1 MVKRPPHEDA
11 YSVRLAGVARFAVT
25 HKWIVIGT
33 WLGLAVILALLFP
46 QLETVVKQQSLDPIP
61 RDVPSFQT
69 LDRMGKAFGEE
80 GSTTTVVV
88 AMENPDGLTTSTR
101 ERYAAMVSALRADP
115 KNVPLVQDLL
125 ADPVTAAQAMSA
137 DGKAWYL
144 PVGIAGTLGGPRAA
158 ESVESVRDIAN
169 DAFDGTPTVTYVTGP
184 AATMSDQI
192 VAAERDLLFISLATA
207 GLIAAILLL
216 VYRSVFTA
224 LLPLL
229 VIGVSLGVGRGVLSA
244 LGELGMPVSQ
254 FTIAFTTVI
263 LLGAGTDY
271 SVFLISRYHEQR
283 RHGVAVDQAVINA
296 TATIGRVILA
306 SAATV
311 ALAFLAMAFATL
323 TIFATSGPACAVAVL
338 VGCVATVTLLPP
350 VLVLAGNRGIGEPR
364 KDRTRAYWNRIAVT
378 VARKPVPLLVIS
390 LVLLLALGG
399 VALTLRMSYD
409 DRKGQPSTTASNEGY
424 RLLDSHFPKDAIISE
439 FLVVESPTDLRTG
452 RGLADL
458 EEMASRVS
466 QIPGVDRIVGVT
478 RPTGK
483 RLDQAQLSWQN
494 GQIGDKL
501 ADAVADGDARK
512 GDLARLSD
520 GADQLAD
527 GLTQLDISVRSALA
541 PLTALLDQAARA
553 GQMIQRYRPVLQQLN
568 AMGPNVDRVVKDGV
582 RIRPLAEQAASAIA
596 VLDPLAATLSASP
609 LCAATPECGALRDH
623 VQTLVALRHDGFFDQ
638 IAGLGDEMQAQT
650 ADLSVS
656 AMIGQLQGAAN
667 TLDRSMAVPGGRG
680 GDLPAQIVRL
690 QGGIG
695 QLASGARA
703 LAVGVHTLVD
713 SNIEML
719 GGMSQMAAQ
728 LQDSARGTA
737 GSDAATGF
745 FLPPSA
751 LQDRQFATVAKQFIS
766 PDGRTARFVIES
778 GFDPYTAEAMTLGQH
793 ITDVAAAAMPNT
805 SLAEAKVSMA
815 GFPAINSDIQ
825 RLMLRDF
832 LQLAIATLVIV
843 ALILGALL
851 RAVLAP
857 IYLLATVVL
866 NYAAALGM
874 GVLVFQYGLGHDI
887 AWPVPLLSFIILVAV
902 GADYNMLLISRLRE
916 ESAKNIRVG
925 VMRTVA
931 STGSVITSAGL
942 IFAASMFGLMVGS
955 IGIMTQMGFII
966 GCGLLLDTFVVRTL
980 TVPAIA
986 TLLGEAS
993 WWPKHRG

>member
-1 MVKRPPHEDA
+1 MVKRPPHADA
-11 YSVRLAGVARFAVT
+11 YSVRLATVARFAVT
-25 HKWIVIGT
+25 RKWIVIAT
-33 WLGLAVILALLFP
+33 WVGLAVVLAILFP

-88 AMENPDGLTTSTR
+88 AMGNPEGLTPPVR
-101 ERYAAMVSALRADP
+101 ERYDAMVSALRADSQ
-115 KNVPLVQDLL
+115 NVPLVQDLL
-125 ADPVTAAQAMSA
+125 ANSVTAGQAMSA

-158 ESVESVRDIAN
+158 ESVESIRGIATA
-169 DAFDGTPTVTYVTGP
+169 AFAGTSTVAHVTGP

-192 VAAERDLLFISLATA
+192 GAAERDLLFISLATA

-229 VIGVSLGVGRGVLSA
+229 VIGVSLAVGRGVLSA

-254 FTIAFTTVI
+254 FTIAFMTVI

-283 RHGVAVDQAVINA
+283 RQGVAVDQAVINA

-338 VGCVATVTLLPP
+338 VGCLATVTLLPP
-350 VLVLAGNRGIGEPR
+350 VLVLAAKRGIGEPR

-378 VARKPVPLLVIS
+378 VVRKPMPLLVTS
-390 LVLLLALGG
+390 LVLLLAFGG

-409 DRKGQPSTTASNEGY
+409 DREGQPSTTASNEGY
-424 RLLDSHFPKDAIISE
+424 RLLDSHFAKDTIISE
-439 FLVVESPTDLRTG
+439 FLVVESPMDLRTG

-466 QIPGVDRIVGVT
+466 QIPGVDRIIGVT

-501 ADAVADGDARK
+501 EDAVSEGEARK
-512 GDLARLSD
+512 GDLARLAD

-527 GLTQLDISVRSALA
+527 GLTQLDNSVRSALA
-541 PLTALLDQAARA
+541 PLSGLLDQAGQA
-553 GQMIQRYRPVLQQLN
+553 GQAIQRYQPALQQLN
-568 AMGPNVDRVVKDGV
+568 AMGPNVDRMVGGGPQ
-582 RIRPLAEQAASAIA
+582 IRPLAERAASAIA
-596 VLDPLAATLSASP
+596 VIDPLAAALGASP
-609 LCAATPECGALRDH
+609 LCATTPECGALRDH
-623 VQTLVALRHDGFFDQ
+623 VQTLVALRHEGFFDQ
-638 IAGLGDEMQAQT
+638 IAGLGDEVTAQT
-650 ADLSVS
+650 ADSSVS
-656 AMIGQLQGAAN
+656 ATISQLQGAVD
-667 TLDRSMAVPGGRG
+667 TLDRSMAVLGGS
-680 GDLPAQIVRL
+680 GDLPAQIARL
-690 QGGIG
+690 QGGIE

-703 LAVGVHTLVD
+703 VSAGVQTLVD

-719 GGMSQMAAQ
+719 GGMSQIAAQ
-728 LQDSARGTA
+728 LQDSARATV

-745 FLPPSA
+745 YLPAGA
-751 LQDRQFATVAKQFIS
+751 LHDRQFAEVARQFIS
-766 PDGRTARFVIES
+766 PDGRTARFVVES
-778 GFDPYTAEAMTLGQH
+778 GFDPYTSEAMTLGQH
-793 ITDVAAAAMPNT
+793 ITEVAAAALPNT
-805 SLAEAKVSMA
+805 SLADARVSMA

-825 RLMLRDF
+825 RLMAQDF
-832 LQLAIATLVIV
+832 LQLAVATLIIV
-843 ALILGALL
+843 ALILVALL

-857 IYLLATVVL
+857 LYLLATVVL
-866 NYAAALGM
+866 NYAAALGL

-887 AWPVPLLSFIILVAV
+887 AWPVPLMSFIILVAV

-916 ESAKNIRVG
+916 ESANNVRVG

-931 STGSVITSAGL
+931 STGSVITSAGF

-955 IGIMTQMGFII
+955 IGIMVQMGFII
-966 GCGLLLDTFVVRTL
+966 GCGLLLDTLVVRTL

-993 WWPKHRG
+993 WWPKQRV

>member
-1 MVKRPPHEDA
+1 
-11 YSVRLAGVARFAVT
+11 
-25 HKWIVIGT
+25 
-33 WLGLAVILALLFP
+33 
-46 QLETVVKQQSLDPIP
+46 
-61 RDVPSFQT
+61 
-69 LDRMGKAFGEE
+69 
-80 GSTTTVVV
+80 
-88 AMENPDGLTTSTR
+88 
-101 ERYAAMVSALRADP
+101 MVSALRADSE
-115 KNVPLVQDLL
+115 NVPLVQDLL
-125 ADPVTAAQAMSA
+125 ADPVTAGQAMSA
-137 DGKAWYL
+137 DGKSWYL

-158 ESVESVRDIAN
+158 ESVESVRDIAD
-169 DAFDGTPTVTYVTGP
+169 DAFDGTPTVAYVTGP

-254 FTIAFTTVI
+254 FTIAFMTVI

-283 RHGVAVDQAVINA
+283 RRGVAVDQAVINA

-311 ALAFLAMAFATL
+311 ALAFLAMAFAML

-338 VGCVATVTLLPP
+338 VGCLATVTLLPP
-350 VLVLAGNRGIGEPR
+350 VLVLAANRGIGEPR

-378 VARKPVPLLVIS
+378 VVRKPVPLLVMS
-390 LVLLLALGG
+390 LVLLLAFGG

-409 DRKGQPSTTASNEGY
+409 DRKGQPASTASNEGY
-424 RLLDSHFPKDAIISE
+424 RLLDRHFPKDSIISE
-439 FLVVESPTDLRTG
+439 FLLVESPTDLRTG

-466 QIPGVDRIVGVT
+466 QIPGVDRIAGVT

-512 GDLARLSD
+512 NDLAKLTD

-527 GLTQLDISVRSALA
+527 GLTQLDVSVRSALG
-541 PLTALLDQAARA
+541 PLTGLLDQVEQT
-553 GQMIQRYRPVLQQLN
+553 GQTIERYRPALRQLN
-568 AMGPNVDRVVKDGV
+568 AMGPNVDRIVNDGLQ
-582 RIRPLAEQAASAIA
+582 IRPLAEQAASAIA
-596 VLDPLAATLSASP
+596 LIDPLAATLGASP
-609 LCAATPECGALRDH
+609 LCATTPECGALRDH
-623 VQTLVALRHDGFFDQ
+623 VQTLVALRHGGFFDQ
-638 IAGLGDEMQAQT
+638 IAVLGDELTAQT
-650 ADLSVS
+650 ANSSVS
-656 AMIGQLQGAAN
+656 ATITQLQRAAE
-667 TLDRSMAVPGGRG
+667 TLEGSMAALGGPGA
-680 GDLPAQIVRL
+680 DLPAQIARL
-690 QGGIG
+690 QGGIAA
-695 QLASGARA
+695 LASGARA
-703 LAVGVHTLVD
+703 LSVGVHTLVD

-719 GGMSQMAAQ
+719 GGMSQIAAQ
-728 LQDSARGTA
+728 LQDSARATA

-745 FLPPSA
+745 YLPASA
-751 LQDRQFATVAKQFIS
+751 LQDRQFAEVARQFIS
-766 PDGRTARFVIES
+766 PDGKTARFVVES

-793 ITDVAAAAMPNT
+793 IIDVATAATPNT
-805 SLAEAKVSMA
+805 SLAGATVSVA

-825 RLMLRDF
+825 RLMVRDF

-843 ALILGALL
+843 ALILVALL

-916 ESAKNIRVG
+916 ESANNIRVG

-955 IGIMTQMGFII
+955 IGIMIQMGFII

-993 WWPKHRG
+993 WWPAHRG

>member
-1 MVKRPPHEDA
+1 MVRRPPHEDA
-11 YSVRLAGVARFAVT
+11 YSARLAGVARFAVA

-33 WLGLAVILALLFP
+33 WLGLGVVLAMLFP
-46 QLETVVKQQSLDPIP
+46 QLETVVKHQSLDPIP
-61 RDVPSFQT
+61 RDVASFQT
-69 LDRMGKAFGEE
+69 LDRMGRAFGEE
-80 GSTTTVVV
+80 GSTTMVVV
-88 AMENPDGLTTSTR
+88 AMENPDGLTQAVR
-101 ERYAAMVSALRADP
+101 ERYAAMVSALRADSE
-115 KNVPLVQDLL
+115 NVSLVQDLL
-125 ADPVTAAQAMSA
+125 ADPVTARQATST

-158 ESVESVRDIAN
+158 ESVESVRGIST
-169 DAFDGTPTVTYVTGP
+169 DAFDGTSTVAHVTGP

-192 VAAERDLLFISLATA
+192 VAAETDLVSISLATA

-254 FTIAFTTVI
+254 FTIAFMTVI

-283 RHGVAVDQAVINA
+283 RRGVPADEAVVNA

-350 VLVLAGNRGIGEPR
+350 VLVLAAKRGIGEPR
-364 KDRTRAYWNRIAVT
+364 KDRTHAYWNRIAVA
-378 VARKPVPLLVIS
+378 VVRRPVPLLVVS
-390 LVLLLALGG
+390 LVVLLAFGG

-409 DRKGQPSTTASNEGY
+409 DREGQPSTTASNEGY
-424 RLLDSHFPKDAIISE
+424 RLLDSHFPKDVVISE

-458 EEMASRVS
+458 DEMASRVS
-466 QIPGVDRIVGVT
+466 QIPGVDRVVGVT

-501 ADAVADGDARK
+501 ASAVADSDTRR
-512 GDLARLSD
+512 GDLARLTD

-527 GLTQLDISVRSALA
+527 GLTQLERSVRSALG
-541 PLTALLDQAARA
+541 PLTGLLSQAAQA
-553 GQMIQRYRPVLQQLN
+553 GQTIQHYRPALQKLN
-568 AMGPNVDRVVKDGV
+568 ALGPNVDRIVKDGWQ
-582 RIRPLAEQAASAIA
+582 IRPLAQRAADAIA
-596 VLDPLAATLSASP
+596 AIDPLAAALGASP
-609 LCAATPECGALRDH
+609 LCAAAPECGALRDH
-623 VQTLVALRHDGFFDQ
+623 VQTMAELREEGFFDQ
-638 IAGLGDEMQAQT
+638 IAGLGDELTAQA
-650 ADLSVS
+650 AHSSVS
-656 AMIGQLQGAAN
+656 ATITQLQGAAE
-667 TLDRSMAVPGGRG
+667 TMDRSMTVLGGA
-680 GDLPAQIVRL
+680 DAELPEQITRL
-690 QGGIG
+690 QSGIG

-703 LAVGVHTLVD
+703 LAVGVHTLAD
-713 SNIEML
+713 SNIQML
-719 GGMSQMAAQ
+719 GGMSQIAAQ
-728 LQDSARGTA
+728 LQDSARDTA

-745 FLPPSA
+745 FLPASA
-751 LQDRQFATVAKQFIS
+751 LQDREFARVARQFIS

-793 ITDVAAAAMPNT
+793 IIDVAAAATPNT
-805 SLAEAKVSMA
+805 SLADARVSMA
-815 GFPAINSDIQ
+815 GFPAVNSDIQ

-832 LQLAIATLVIV
+832 LQLAVATLVIV
-843 ALILGALL
+843 ALILVVLL

-916 ESAKNIRVG
+916 ESANNIRVG

-955 IGIMTQMGFII
+955 IGIMIQMGFII

-980 TVPAIA
+980 TVPAMA

-993 WWPKHRG
+993 WWPKHRV

>member
-11 YSVRLAGVARFAVT
+11 YSVRLAGVARFAVS
-25 HKWIVIGT
+25 HKWVVVGT
-33 WLGLAVILALLFP
+33 WVGLAVVLALLFP

-88 AMENPDGLTTSTR
+88 AMKNPDGLTPAAR
-101 ERYAAMVSALRADP
+101 ARYAAMVSALHADSD
-115 KNVPLVQDLL
+115 NVPLVRDLL
-125 ADPVTAAQAMSA
+125 ADPVTAGQAMSA

-158 ESVESVRDIAN
+158 ESVESVRGIAA
-169 DAFDGTPTVTYVTGP
+169 DAFGGTSTVAYVTGP

-192 VAAERDLLFISLATA
+192 GAAERDLLFISLATA

-254 FTIAFTTVI
+254 FTIAFMTVI

-283 RHGVAVDQAVINA
+283 RQGVAVDQAVINA

-350 VLVLAGNRGIGEPR
+350 VLVLAAKRGIGEPR

-378 VARKPVPLLVIS
+378 VVRKPVPLLVVS

-424 RLLDSHFPKDAIISE
+424 RLLDSHFPKDVIISE
-439 FLVVESPTDLRTG
+439 FLVVESPTDMRTG

-458 EEMASRVS
+458 DEMASRVA
-466 QIPGVDRIVGVT
+466 QIPGVERIAGVT

-512 GDLARLSD
+512 GELARLTD

-527 GLTQLDISVRSALA
+527 GLTQLDIRMRSALA
-541 PLTALLDQAARA
+541 PLTGLLDQAAQA
-553 GQMIQRYRPVLQQLN
+553 GQTIQRYRPALQQLT
-568 AMGPNVDRVVKDGV
+568 AMGPNVDRIVKDGV
-582 RIRPLAEQAASAIA
+582 QIRPLAEQAASAIA
-596 VLDPLAATLSASP
+596 VIDPLAATLGASP
-609 LCAATPECGALRDH
+609 LCATTPECGALRDH
-623 VQTLVALRHDGFFDQ
+623 VQTLVALRNDGFFEQ
-638 IAGLGDEMQAQT
+638 LAGLGDHVQAQT
-650 ADLSVS
+650 DSPVT

-667 TLDRSMAVPGGRG
+667 TLDRSMAVLGGRG
-680 GDLPAQIVRL
+680 TDLPAQLVRL
-690 QGGIG
+690 QSGIG

-751 LQDRQFATVAKQFIS
+751 LQDRQFAVVAKQFIS
-766 PDGRTARFVIES
+766 ADGRTARFVIES
-778 GFDPYTAEAMTLGQH
+778 GFDPYTAEAMALGQR

-805 SLAEAKVSMA
+805 SLAAARVSMA

-825 RLMLRDF
+825 RLMVRDF
-832 LQLAIATLVIV
+832 VQLAIATLVIV

-866 NYAAALGM
+866 NYAAALGL

-916 ESAKNIRVG
+916 ESANNVRVG

-993 WWPKHRG
+993 WWPKHRT